1 MEKRELLYEGKAKKL
16 FSTDDENLVI
26 SEFKDDLTAFNGEKK
41 SSEAGKGAL
50 NNKISTELFKL
61 LESKGIQTH
70 FVKMLDDN
78 HMLHKKAD
86 VILIEVIVRNIAT
99 GSLTRNLGIK
109 EGTVL
114 PFTLVEFDYKND
126 ALGDPKLNDQHA
138 LILGLVD
145 SQEELDKLRRMAR
158 DVNDILKPYFAD
170 KGLNLVDFK
179 LEFGKDKDGN
189 IILIDEISPDNCR
202 FWDIASGEK
211 MDKDRFRQGLGDL
224 TIAYEEVLNRI
235 LGKQQ
240 QCYELDAESNLAFRK
255 KFSFFLSHALAQKR
269 RRRNYFQSRS
279 KIK

>member
-61 LESKGIQTH
+61 LEANGIQTH

-78 HMLHKKAD
+78 HMLHTKVD

-99 GSLTRNLGIK
+99 GSLSKNLGIK
-109 EGTVL
+109 DGTVL

-138 LILGLVD
+138 LILGLVKYQD
-145 SQEELDKLRRMAR
+145 ELDKLRRMAR
-158 DVNDILKPYFAD
+158 EINDILKPYFAQ

-179 LEFGKDKDGN
+179 LEFGKDRSGN

-202 FWDIASGEK
+202 FWDMESGEK
-211 MDKDRFRQGLGDL
+211 MDKDRFRQGLGGL
-224 TIAYEEVLNRI
+224 KVAYEQVLNRI
-235 LGKQQ
+235 LGK
-240 QCYELDAESNLAFRK
+240 
-255 KFSFFLSHALAQKR
+255 
-269 RRRNYFQSRS
+269 
-279 KIK
+279 

>member
-16 FSTDDENLVI
+16 FSTDDDNLVI

-61 LESKGIQTH
+61 LEAKGIQTH

-78 HMLHKKAD
+78 HMLHTKVD

-99 GSLTRNLGIK
+99 GSLSRNLGIK
-109 EGTVL
+109 DGTVL

-145 SQEELDKLRRMAR
+145 YQDELDKLRRMAR
-158 DVNDILKPYFAD
+158 QVNDILKPYFSD

-179 LEFGKDKDGN
+179 LEFGKDRSGN

-202 FWDIASGEK
+202 FWDVESGEK
-211 MDKDRFRQGLGDL
+211 MDKDRFRQGLGGL
-224 TIAYEEVLNRI
+224 TVAYEQVLNRI
-235 LGKQQ
+235 LGK
-240 QCYELDAESNLAFRK
+240 
-255 KFSFFLSHALAQKR
+255 
-269 RRRNYFQSRS
+269 
-279 KIK
+279 

>member
-1 MEKRELLYEGKAKKL
+1 MEKRELLYEGKAKRL
-16 FSTDDENLVI
+16 FLTDDENLVI

-41 SSEAGKGAL
+41 SSEKGKGAL

-61 LESKGIQTH
+61 LDSKGIQTH

-99 GSLTRNLGIK
+99 GSLTRTLNIEDGK
-109 EGTVL
+109 VL
-114 PFTLVEFDYKND
+114 PFTLVEFDYKD
-126 ALGDPKLNDQHA
+126 DDLGDPKLNDQHA

-145 SQEELDKLRRMAR
+145 YQDELDKLRRVAR
-158 DVNDILKPYFAD
+158 QINDILKPYFFE

-202 FWDIASGEK
+202 FWDVESGEK
-211 MDKDRFRQGLGDL
+211 MDKDRFRQGLGGL
-224 TIAYEEVLNRI
+224 KVAYEEVLNRI
-235 LGKQQ
+235 LGK
-240 QCYELDAESNLAFRK
+240 
-255 KFSFFLSHALAQKR
+255 
-269 RRRNYFQSRS
+269 
-279 KIK
+279 

>member
-61 LESKGIQTH
+61 LEANGIQTH

-78 HMLHKKAD
+78 HMLHKKTK

-109 EGTVL
+109 DGTVL

-145 SQEELDKLRRMAR
+145 YQDELDKLRRMAR
-158 DVNDILKPYFAD
+158 QINDILKPYFAD
-170 KGLNLVDFK
+170 KGLKLVDFK
-179 LEFGKDKDGN
+179 LEFGKDSSGN

-202 FWDIASGEK
+202 FWDMQSGEK
-211 MDKDRFRQGLGDL
+211 MDKDRFRQGLGGL
-224 TIAYEEVLNRI
+224 KVAYEQVLNRI
-235 LGKQQ
+235 LAK
-240 QCYELDAESNLAFRK
+240 
-255 KFSFFLSHALAQKR
+255 
-269 RRRNYFQSRS
+269 
-279 KIK
+279 

>member
-16 FSTDDENLVI
+16 FLTDDENLVI

-41 SSEAGKGAL
+41 SSETGKGAL

-61 LESKGIQTH
+61 LDSKGVQTH

-99 GSLTRNLGIK
+99 GSLTRTLGIEDGK
-109 EGTVL
+109 VL
-114 PFTLVEFDYKND
+114 PFTLVEFDYKD
-126 ALGDPKLNDQHA
+126 DDLGDPKLNDQHA
-138 LILGLVD
+138 LILELVEHQD
-145 SQEELDKLRRMAR
+145 ELDKLRRVAR
-158 DVNDILKPYFAD
+158 QINDILKPYFEE

-202 FWDIASGEK
+202 FWDIKTGEK
-211 MDKDRFRQGLGDL
+211 MDKDRFREGLGGL
-224 TIAYEEVLNRI
+224 KVAYEEVLNRI
-235 LGKQQ
+235 LAK
-240 QCYELDAESNLAFRK
+240 
-255 KFSFFLSHALAQKR
+255 
-269 RRRNYFQSRS
+269 
-279 KIK
+279 